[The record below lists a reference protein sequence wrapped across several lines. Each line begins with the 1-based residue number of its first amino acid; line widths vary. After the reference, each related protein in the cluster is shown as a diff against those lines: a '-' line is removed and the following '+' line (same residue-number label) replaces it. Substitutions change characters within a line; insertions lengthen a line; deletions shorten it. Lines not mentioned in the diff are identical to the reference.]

1 MNFVP
6 IDVFFMVLFLI
17 ITVRCV
23 FRGFV
28 AEMMAI
34 QAVVGGVILA
44 LILSPLVAGYLDELM
59 KPSRWNPIIAFLVV
73 FLLVYLLVKILEKIF
88 ASIFDRL
95 NLERLDRALGLF
107 LGMVEGVL
115 VLAVLVYLI
124 DLQPLFD
131 SEKILAGSRVA
142 QWIHLLLPEGPKMVS
157 EGLNTII

>member
-6 IDVFFMVLFLI
+6 IDIFFLVLFLI

-34 QAVVGGVILA
+34 QAVVGGIILA
-44 LILSPLVAGYLDELM
+44 FLLSPLVAGWLDELM
-59 KPSRWNPIIAFLVV
+59 KPSRW
-73 FLLVYLLVKILEKIF
+73 KILEKIF

-115 VLAVLVYLI
+115 ILTVLVYLI

-131 SEKILAGSRVA
+131 AEKILAGSRVA
-142 QWIHLLLPEGPKMVS
+142 QWIHLLLPQGPKMVT